1 MSRAFNPLHMV
12 ADSRFFM
19 LITRAINHNRVVP
32 SSADS
37 RMGSARSSWSSA
49 SIVSSIDLKSP
60 EPEVKD
66 PDSHALEAINSTVRN
81 RKLLISLITLLVLL
95 ILIGIVLG
103 VVIPLIF
110 MQNSSITTT
119 VSTVTTTV
127 STVTTTVSTVT
138 TTVSTVTTTVSTVTT
153 TTKV

>member
-60 EPEVKD
+60 EPEVYTLF
-66 PDSHALEAINSTVRN
+66 SLEAINSTVRN

-119 VSTVTTTV
+119 VSTVTTT
-127 STVTTTVSTVT
+127 
-138 TTVSTVTTTVSTVTT
+138 
-153 TTKV
+153 TKV